1 MDGTRQRLK
10 DKKKIVVKIGSS
22 SLHHPETGK
31 LDLRKMEVLVRQ
43 LCDLKNRG
51 KDVILVSSGAIMVG
65 KNALGIKKRLE
76 DVNEKQACASV
87 GQARLMSIY
96 QKLFSEYNQI
106 CSQVLLTKNTML
118 DDLNRYNA
126 VKTFRELLE
135 FGVVPIVNENDTIA
149 TYEIDS
155 MSVFGDN
162 DRLSAVVAALVN
174 ADLLILMS
182 DIDGLYTDDPHQTDD
197 AVFIDCVEHL
207 DRELMQMGKSSTGS
221 SVGTGGMAT
230 KLSAADIAISSGC
243 DMVIANGND
252 FHNIGRICDG
262 EKVGTL
268 FLADRKDEFYVL
280 NKLEHMV

>member
-1 MDGTRQRLK
+1 MDSSRQSLK

-31 LDLRKMEVLVRQ
+31 LDLQKMEVLVRQ

-135 FGVVPIVNENDTIA
+135 FGVVP
-149 TYEIDS
+149 
-155 MSVFGDN
+155 
-162 DRLSAVVAALVN
+162 
-174 ADLLILMS
+174 
-182 DIDGLYTDDPHQTDD
+182 
-197 AVFIDCVEHL
+197 
-207 DRELMQMGKSSTGS
+207 
-221 SVGTGGMAT
+221 
-230 KLSAADIAISSGC
+230 
-243 DMVIANGND
+243 
-252 FHNIGRICDG
+252 
-262 EKVGTL
+262 
-268 FLADRKDEFYVL
+268 DRKSV
-280 NKLEHMV
+280 V